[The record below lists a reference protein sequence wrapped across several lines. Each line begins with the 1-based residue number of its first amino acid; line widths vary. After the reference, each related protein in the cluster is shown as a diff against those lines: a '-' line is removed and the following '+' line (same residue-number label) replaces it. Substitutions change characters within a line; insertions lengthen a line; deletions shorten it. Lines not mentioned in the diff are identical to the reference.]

1 MKALARTRRAGQTNV
16 IARYREKG
24 RIMKRLMGVGLLVSL
39 AIPLTVHAQSLDDT
53 TMKFLRAGNSALDAS
68 NAAPP

>member
-1 MKALARTRRAGQTNV
+1 
-16 IARYREKG
+16 
-24 RIMKRLMGVGLLVSL
+24 MKRLMGVGLLVSL